1 MADGISLICVG
12 VIVGDE
18 VLYVCPSDG
27 GRESLADGKLLFCA
41 DGVAD
46 GLRDGVADG
55 ISLIWADGGPVRR
68 RGSIA
73 LAIRSPLIRNEVAS

>member
-12 VIVGDE
+12 VIVGDVVE
-18 VLYVCPSDG
+18 FVCTSDG
-27 GRESLADGKLLFCA
+27 DRESFADGKLLFCA

-55 ISLIWADGGPVRR
+55 ISLIWADGGPAKGAR
-68 RGSIA
+68 
-73 LAIRSPLIRNEVAS
+73 